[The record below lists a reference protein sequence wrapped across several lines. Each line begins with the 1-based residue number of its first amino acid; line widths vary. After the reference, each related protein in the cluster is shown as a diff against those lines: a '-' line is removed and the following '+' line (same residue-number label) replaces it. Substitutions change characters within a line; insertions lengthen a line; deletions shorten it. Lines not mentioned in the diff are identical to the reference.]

1 MSKKQQF
8 TSVWDAIED
17 TPAAAENMKLRSSL
31 VMILKNH
38 IVSTGLSQSEAAKLF
53 GVTQPRVSDLMRGK
67 INLFTIDTLINMA
80 ASAGLY
86 IEICVRKADTLLSP
100 EKQTDT
106 AQSQHSRQIYRRD
119 GSVLSTSHTI

>member
-31 VMILKNH
+31 MMTLKNH

-53 GVTQPRVSDLMRGK
+53 SVTQPRISDLMRGK
-67 INLFTIDTLINMA
+67 INLFAIDTLINMA

-86 IEICVRKADTLLSP
+86 VEICVRKA
-100 EKQTDT
+100 
-106 AQSQHSRQIYRRD
+106 A
-119 GSVLSTSHTI
+119 